1 MIIHTRTQ
9 IKVQYFKQFCD
20 SIQKV
25 YADDC
30 VEILD
35 YFEITTSVVFGEMHR
50 ADPHCFYWTFG
61 KCFIGRNTSFL
72 EQIIV

>member
-35 YFEITTSVVFGEMHR
+35 YFEITKSVVFGEMH
-50 ADPHCFYWTFG
+50 PQSPIV
-61 KCFIGRNTSFL
+61 FIGHL
-72 EQIIV
+72 ENVSSAATRASSNK